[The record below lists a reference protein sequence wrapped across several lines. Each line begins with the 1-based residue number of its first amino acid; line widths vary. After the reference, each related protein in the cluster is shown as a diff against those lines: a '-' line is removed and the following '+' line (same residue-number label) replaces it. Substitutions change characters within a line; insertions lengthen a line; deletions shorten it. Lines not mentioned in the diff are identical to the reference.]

1 MMKPVAL
8 FLMMTMRMMMVS
20 VSAGPLPPSLN
31 DSRRDDQITVSPQLL
46 VNKEENSTRFE
57 SRQSVNNSL
66 EDFSRD
72 SNRTTNETS
81 PFIFILPLEKLE
93 TSEESEE
100 NLQQLNATDSDATQ
114 RIDDLFPLVGSAGRL
129 GLAAPPACQLSI
141 CALMNLG
148 HELQSGGDERA
159 GRSSSDPFGHGK

>member
-46 VNKEENSTRFE
+46 VNKEENSTR
-57 SRQSVNNSL
+57 
-66 EDFSRD
+66 D

-81 PFIFILPLEKLE
+81 PFM
-93 TSEESEE
+93 SEE

>member
-46 VNKEENSTRFE
+46 VNKEENSTRFRFE

-81 PFIFILPLEKLE
+81 PFM
-93 TSEESEE
+93 SEE

>member
-46 VNKEENSTRFE
+46 VNKEENSTR
-57 SRQSVNNSL
+57 
-66 EDFSRD
+66 D

-81 PFIFILPLEKLE
+81 PFME

>member
-46 VNKEENSTRFE
+46 VNKEENSTRFRFE

-93 TSEESEE
+93 TSEDVSP
-100 NLQQLNATDSDATQ
+100 NVRCFLPTCGTASLASSLQK
-114 RIDDLFPLVGSAGRL
+114 
-129 GLAAPPACQLSI
+129 
-141 CALMNLG
+141 
-148 HELQSGGDERA
+148 GDEKA
-159 GRSSSDPFGHGK
+159 GGATTDPFGIGKK

>member
-46 VNKEENSTRFE
+46 VNKEENST
-57 SRQSVNNSL
+57 
-66 EDFSRD
+66 RD

>member
-46 VNKEENSTRFE
+46 VNKEENSTRFRFE

-81 PFIFILPLEKLE
+81 PFME

>member
-81 PFIFILPLEKLE
+81 PFME

>member
-81 PFIFILPLEKLE
+81 PFM
-93 TSEESEE
+93 SEE